1 MSDLNKIEAAT
12 GKLQKL
18 LDWAKQNTM
27 LAGIVIT
34 VLPAIAS
41 GGYVTITKA
50 NEIIAMYN
58 DFSTVAGNASSAKSK
73 AESVEAKL
81 LAKIDVL
88 EEKQAEMRDTIA
100 KLQDR
105 ASDATINAREAKIMA
120 ESTQKELRSGLAAQ
134 KTELDVTSSTLRSE
148 MNTLKRATTNR
159 LGQ

>member
-12 GKLQKL
+12 GKLQGL

-58 DFSTVAGNASSAKSK
+58 DFSTVAENASSAKSK

-88 EEKQAEMRDTIA
+88 EDKQSEMRDTIA

>member
-1 MSDLNKIEAAT
+1 MSDLQKIEAAT

-58 DFSTVAGNASSAKSK
+58 DFSTVATNASAAKRK
-73 AESVEAKL
+73 AESVEEKL
-81 LAKIDVL
+81 LDKIAVL
-88 EEKQAEMRDTIA
+88 EAKQSEMRDTIG

-105 ASDATINAREAKIMA
+105 ASDATINAREAKIMS
-120 ESTQKELRSGLAAQ
+120 ESTQKELRAGLAAQ

>member
-1 MSDLNKIEAAT
+1 MSDLEKIESAT

-58 DFSTVAGNASSAKSK
+58 DFSSVADNASSAKRK

-81 LAKIDVL
+81 LDKIDVL
-88 EEKQAEMRDTIA
+88 EDKQAEMRETIA

-120 ESTQKELRSGLAAQ
+120 ESTQKELRAGLAAQ
-134 KTELDVTSSTLRSE
+134 KVELDVTSSTLRSE

-159 LGQ
+159 LGN

>member
-1 MSDLNKIEAAT
+1 MSDLQKIEAAT

-58 DFSTVAGNASSAKSK
+58 DFSTVASNASAAKSK

-88 EEKQAEMRDTIA
+88 EDKQTEMRDTIA

-120 ESTQKELRSGLAAQ
+120 ESTQKELRAGLAAQ

>member
-1 MSDLNKIEAAT
+1 MSDIKKIEAAT
-12 GKLQKL
+12 GKLQGL

-41 GGYVTITKA
+41 GGYITITKA

-58 DFSTVAGNASSAKSK
+58 DFSNVADNASSAKRK
-73 AESVEAKL
+73 AEAIEAKL
-81 LAKIDVL
+81 LDKIGVL
-88 EEKQAEMRDTIA
+88 EDKQSEMRDTIA

-120 ESTQKELRSGLAAQ
+120 ESTQKELRSGLSAQ

>member
-1 MSDLNKIEAAT
+1 MSDLQKIEAAT

-27 LAGIVIT
+27 LAGIVVT

-58 DFSTVAGNASSAKSK
+58 DFSTVASNASAAKSK

>member
-1 MSDLNKIEAAT
+1 MSDLQKIEAAT

-58 DFSTVAGNASSAKSK
+58 DSSNVANNASAAKSK

>member
-1 MSDLNKIEAAT
+1 MSDIKKIEAAT
-12 GKLQKL
+12 GKLQGL

-41 GGYVTITKA
+41 GGYITITKA

-58 DFSTVAGNASSAKSK
+58 DFSTVADNAASAKRK

-81 LAKIDVL
+81 LDKIDVL
-88 EEKQAEMRDTIA
+88 EDKQAEMRETIA

-120 ESTQKELRSGLAAQ
+120 ESTQKELRSGLSAQ

>member
-1 MSDLNKIEAAT
+1 MSDLQKIEAAT

-58 DFSTVAGNASSAKSK
+58 DFSTVASNASAAKSK

-88 EEKQAEMRDTIA
+88 EDKQAEMRDTIA

-120 ESTQKELRSGLAAQ
+120 ESTQKELRAGLAAQ

>member
-1 MSDLNKIEAAT
+1 MSDLQKIEAAT

-27 LAGIVIT
+27 LAGIVVT

-58 DFSTVAGNASSAKSK
+58 DFSTVASNASSAKSK

>member
-1 MSDLNKIEAAT
+1 MSDLQKIEAAT

-58 DFSTVAGNASSAKSK
+58 DFSNVANNASAAKSK